1 MAKNAM
7 SPQLKNSDLKIF
19 ELLGEGTT
27 AKVYRGMYKDQEVA
41 VKQISIIPQLTER
54 EETNLQREVSIIS
67 HINHPKLVKCFG
79 LSFIPGTFQIVLEYC
94 AGGTL
99 FDLLHNHPDVEFS
112 DSQRQVV
119 IMGIAQAME
128 YLHNFTPQIIHRD
141 LKSLNVL
148 LAKLLTENVR
158 PLVKVTDFG
167 FARMREEGGI
177 REKMTSH
184 VGTSHWMA
192 PEVTDEG
199 GHYDEK
205 VDVYSFAIV
214 LYEILCRMI
223 PFAELEGSVVL
234 NNTRAGYR
242 PNLDLVPDIP
252 EFLRV
257 AMIACWAQNPI
268 NRPSFAQIVATFHAC
283 GMEGD
288 RPTADTQRMSL

>member
-1 MAKNAM
+1 M
-7 SPQLKNSDLKIF
+7 
-19 ELLGEGTT
+19 G
-27 AKVYRGMYKDQEVA
+27 
-41 VKQISIIPQLTER
+41 
-54 EETNLQREVSIIS
+54 
-67 HINHPKLVKCFG
+67 
-79 LSFIPGTFQIVLEYC
+79 
-94 AGGTL
+94 
-99 FDLLHNHPDVEFS
+99 EFS

-148 LAKLLTENVR
+148 LSKPLTENVR
-158 PLVKVTDFG
+158 PLEKVT
-167 FARMREEGGI
+167 A
-177 REKMTSH
+177 H

-199 GHYDEK
+199 GQYDEK

-257 AMIACWAQNPI
+257 AMMTCWAQNPI
-268 NRPSFAQIVATFHAC
+268 NRPSFAMIVNTFHTC